1 MGNVQVDFN
10 EGYLN
15 VNINGKCIGSI
26 EYSTNP
32 YHNRHYYL
40 KLQLK
45 NYDIGIAKELFDLI
59 SLKLDKPMQIML
71 SSIEKE
77 IVSFILAAGF
87 CCKRKCYE
95 MEVSTKEYIGE
106 KIEESLLCAVVGD
119 AVYRECCE
127 IMFNRYI
134 ITHKGVN
141 PWTGQ
146 KEDFF
151 MMLPKVVFYEMFN
164 NKIMNFAFVEDNE
177 IAYVYGTDKIE
188 FITFAQSLITKIFAQ
203 NETIMFEADDCDEYA
218 LELRKLFVNQS
229 EESFD
234 TYIL

>member
-77 IVSFILAAGF
+77 VVSFIQTAGF

-95 MEVSTKEYIGE
+95 IEASTEEYIGE
-106 KIEESLLCAVVGD
+106 KIAESLSCAMVGD
-119 AVYRECCE
+119 IVYGECSE
-127 IMFNRYI
+127 IMFDRYI
-134 ITHKGVN
+134 STHKRIN
-141 PWTGQ
+141 PWTG
-146 KEDFF
+146 KKADFF
-151 MMLPKVVFYEMFN
+151 MMLPKVVFYEMVN
-164 NKIMNFAFVEDNE
+164 DRIKNFAFVEDNE

-188 FITFAQSLITKIFAQ
+188 FITFVQSLITEIFAQ
-203 NETIMFEADDCDEYA
+203 NETILFEADDCDEYA
-218 LELRKLFVNQS
+218 LELSKLFVNQS

>member
-77 IVSFILAAGF
+77 VVSFIQTAGF

-95 MEVSTKEYIGE
+95 IEASTEEYIGE
-106 KIEESLLCAVVGD
+106 KIAESLSCAMVGD
-119 AVYRECCE
+119 IVYGECSE
-127 IMFNRYI
+127 IMFDRYI
-134 ITHKGVN
+134 STHKRIN
-141 PWTGQ
+141 PWTGRFSPAAA
-146 KEDFF
+146 EP
-151 MMLPKVVFYEMFN
+151 LPPPPDISAPASPAHDSSPTPLSPE
-164 NKIMNFAFVEDNE
+164 
-177 IAYVYGTDKIE
+177 
-188 FITFAQSLITKIFAQ
+188 SLLPTHPPRYSPAPLSLLVLSRSCF
-203 NETIMFEADDCDEYA
+203 
-218 LELRKLFVNQS
+218 LRFRNP
-229 EESFD
+229 
-234 TYIL
+234 